1 MALAATIAG
10 NTRLTNF
17 AIIQALPRIADA
29 DPATGYLTESLMAA
43 MAQADGEAKR
53 RLADFLEKRAA
64 KVSHTR

>member
-1 MALAATIAG
+1 
-10 NTRLTNF
+10 
-17 AIIQALPRIADA
+17 
-29 DPATGYLTESLMAA
+29 MAA